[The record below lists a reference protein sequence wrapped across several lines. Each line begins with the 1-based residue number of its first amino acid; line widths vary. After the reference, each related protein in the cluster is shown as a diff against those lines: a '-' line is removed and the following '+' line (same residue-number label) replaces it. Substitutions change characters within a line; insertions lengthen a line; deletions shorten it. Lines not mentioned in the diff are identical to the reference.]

1 MTREE
6 ATEIL
11 DPETNKAA
19 LVRYD
24 DDEARLEACNEACRI
39 AAAVLRERKGQRT
52 EELPGW
58 LDNADSYVCA
68 YCGFEVDNPNRLP
81 GGPWRCPRCGA
92 DMGRV
97 HRPVDKTRPAGYR
110 SPDGPRRKNNIQS
123 KLPVV

>member
-92 DMGRV
+92 DMTKNVKGAKTFLE
-97 HRPVDKTRPAGYR
+97 DKLAELVSAGTVYVA
-110 SPDGPRRKNNIQS
+110 
-123 KLPVV
+123 L